1 MEKNKMK
8 TTILTAA
15 ALVLA
20 STAAFA
26 ADFDNNSVDLVLE
39 RDNMTF
45 GLSSSAGQANDL
57 SVAVTVLPYAVM
69 GADADLTFGAKYG
82 IQSEDITLTA
92 AYGLSK
98 NYGQLS
104 VYGTAE
110 AAYTIASGA
119 AEGAWD
125 ATPTVGVGY
134 RVNDQLSAYTQVG
147 YTWDAS
153 NDWSQEGGTVEAGAR
168 YAVSDN
174 IALTP
179 SVAHTFDTGA
189 DETNLNLK
197 VALRF

>member
-1 MEKNKMK
+1 MERNKMK
-8 TTILTAA
+8 TIILTA

-20 STAAFA
+20 STAVFA
-26 ADFDNNSVDLVLE
+26 ADFENNSVDLVLE

-45 GLSSSAGQANDL
+45 GISSTAGQANDL
-57 SVAVTVLPYAVM
+57 SVTVTVLPYSVM

-98 NYGQLS
+98 NFGQLN

-110 AAYTIASGA
+110 AEYTIASGA
-119 AEGAWD
+119 NEGAWD

-134 RVNDQLSAYTQVG
+134 RVNDKLSAYSQVS
-147 YTWDAS
+147 YTWNAS
-153 NDWSQEGGTVEAGAR
+153 TDWTQEGGSVEAGAR
-168 YAVSDN
+168 YALSDN

-179 SVAHTFDTGA
+179 SVAHSFDTGA

-197 VALRF
+197 LALQF

>member
-1 MEKNKMK
+1 MK
-8 TTILTAA
+8 TIILTA

-26 ADFDNNSVDLVLE
+26 ADFDNNSLDLVLE
-39 RDNMTF
+39 RDNMSF
-45 GLSSSAGQANDL
+45 GISSTAGQANDL

-92 AYGLSK
+92 VYGLSK
-98 NYGQLS
+98 NYGQMN

-110 AAYTIASGA
+110 AEYTIASGA
-119 AEGAWD
+119 VEGAWD

-134 RVNDQLSAYTQVG
+134 TVNDKLSAYTQVG
-147 YTWDAS
+147 YTWSAS
-153 NDWSQEGGTVEAGAR
+153 NDWAQEGGTVEVGAR

-174 IALTP
+174 IAITP
-179 SVAHTFDTGA
+179 SLVHSFDTGA

-197 VALRF
+197 LALQF

>member
-1 MEKNKMK
+1 MK
-8 TTILTAA
+8 TLILSAA
-15 ALVLA
+15 VAFA
-20 STAAFA
+20 ATSAFA

-45 GLSSSAGQANDL
+45 GISSSAGQANDL

-69 GADADLTFGAKYG
+69 GVDADLTFGAKYG
-82 IQSEDITLTA
+82 IQSENITLTA

-98 NYGQLS
+98 NFGSLN
-104 VYGTAE
+104 VYGIAE

-119 AEGAWD
+119 DKGAWET
-125 ATPTVGVGY
+125 TPSAGIGY
-134 RVNDQLSAYTQVG
+134 RVNDKLSAYSQVS

-153 NDWSQEGGTVEAGAR
+153 NDWAQEGGSVEAGAR
-168 YAVSDN
+168 YALSDN

-179 SVAHTFDTGA
+179 SVAHSFNTDA

-197 VALRF
+197 LALQF